1 MIEQARDFIQ
11 GINTTKQ
18 TVLKNTA
25 WLTFA
30 EIGARVARGGLS
42 IVAARMLGATGM
54 GVFAYALA
62 LGGFLTF
69 FEDAGIGT
77 FVTRSFARNELRK
90 EHVFGTAFVLKV
102 LLGLI
107 AFGTFVGIGPIISTI
122 PAASTIIPVIALLL
136 LSDGLR
142 SFFFSI
148 TRAEQ
153 RMHVDSTVQIIT
165 NVLIVFLAIG
175 LMIIS
180 PTPLSLA
187 LGYTIGSVIGTIIMF
202 LVVRRYL
209 PNLRKNFSKSLLTE
223 IFMAAWPFTVLAI
236 SNVLIFNTDTLFLG
250 HYSSVAEV
258 GYYGAASRLVQMLYI
273 LPVLFATSTFPVLVQ
288 KIAAGEPV
296 GKILRKIVWL
306 MLAASSTL
314 TIIMIVGA
322 KWLVPFLFGVSFAPA
337 IPMVTILGLT
347 YIPVFI
353 GSTLNNVVM
362 AHDRQKQFVI
372 ANIWGIVAN
381 IALDFI
387 LVPRYGGIGA
397 AIASVVGLSVITMV
411 TAIKLYTTSK

>member
-1 MIEQARDFIQ
+1 MIHRIHRALADI
-11 GINTTKQ
+11 GTTKA

-25 WLTFA
+25 WLTAA
-30 EIGARVARGGLS
+30 EIGSRVARGGLS

-54 GVFAYALA
+54 GIFAYALA

-77 FVTRSFARNELRK
+77 FVTRSFARNELHK
-90 EHVFGTAFVLKV
+90 EHVFGTALVLKA
-102 LLGLI
+102 LLGLL
-107 AFGTFVGIGPIISTI
+107 AFGVFVSVGPIVSTI
-122 PAASTIIPVIALLL
+122 PAASTIIPIVAILL

-165 NVLIVFLAIG
+165 NVLIVGLAVG
-175 LMIIS
+175 LMMVS

-202 LVVRRYL
+202 LVVKKYL
-209 PNLRKNFSKSLLTE
+209 PNLIQNFSKKLFRE

-258 GYYGAASRLVQMLYI
+258 GYYGAASRLIQLFYI

-288 KIAAGEPV
+288 KIAAGEPT
-296 GKILRKIVWL
+296 GKVLRKIVWL
-306 MLAASSTL
+306 MLAASSGL
-314 TIIMIVGA
+314 TVIMVAGA
-322 KWLVPFLFGVSFAPA
+322 KWLVPFLFGASFSAS
-337 IPMVTILGLT
+337 IPMVVILSLT

-362 AHDRQKQFVI
+362 AYDRQKQFVI
-372 ANIWGIVAN
+372 ANIFGIVAN

-397 AIASVVGLSVITMV
+397 AIASVVGLSVITVV
-411 TAIKLYTTSK
+411 TAVKLSRIKA